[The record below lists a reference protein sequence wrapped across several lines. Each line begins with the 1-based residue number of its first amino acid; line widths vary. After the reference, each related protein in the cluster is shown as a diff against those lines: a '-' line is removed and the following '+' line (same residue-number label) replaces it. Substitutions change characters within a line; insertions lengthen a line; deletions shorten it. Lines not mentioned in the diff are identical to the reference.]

1 MTFALGF
8 ICGVV
13 LGAIVTHLAHEY
25 MDAMLPKDEAG
36 LWMGKEEEQKLWM
49 KDKE

>member
-8 ICGVV
+8 ICGGI
-13 LGAIVTHLAHEY
+13 LGAVITHFAHEY
-25 MDAMLPKDEAG
+25 MDAMLPK
-36 LWMGKEEEQKLWM
+36 KEEGLWM